1 MVTFEYQAITVA
13 GRMMKGT
20 LEAASHGE
28 ANEMLAGMGLKVN
41 SIEKTQRQRPSSR
54 IGRNEFLLFN
64 QQLASIAKA
73 NIPMEIGR
81 AHV

>member
-28 ANEMLAGMGLKVN
+28 ANEMLAGMGLMVVPYFV
-41 SIEKTQRQRPSSR
+41 SEAIWL
-54 IGRNEFLLFN
+54 GVVGVGL
-64 QQLASIAKA
+64 
-73 NIPMEIGR
+73 EIGR